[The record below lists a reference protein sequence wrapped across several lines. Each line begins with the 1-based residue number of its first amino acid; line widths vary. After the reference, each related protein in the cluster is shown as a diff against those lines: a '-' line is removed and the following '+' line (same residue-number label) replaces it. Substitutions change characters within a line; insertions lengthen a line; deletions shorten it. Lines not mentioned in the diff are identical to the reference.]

1 MQNFLR
7 PPKLGGQ
14 KFLNELFPEKISIL
28 TPKNSDDL
36 FLVIDQVY
44 LLLTISFQILC
55 IFIVSNVVYDPF
67 FTTKSPLS
75 TKNSLTTRIF
85 YSVQAFTPIPEHYF
99 SNYWGDQCMGRP
111 PPQIF
116 WGTVPPVPPRSPPL
130 LTLRPSRRLT

>member
-85 YSVQAFTPIPEHYF
+85 YSVQAFAPIPEHYF
-99 SNYWGDQCMGRP
+99 SNYWGPMHGP
-111 PPQIF
+111 SPTSNFLGGPSPQ
-116 WGTVPPVPPRSPPL
+116 SPL
-130 LTLRPSRRLT
+130 GLRPC